1 MLLSINANLCFYG
14 RTHNVMHR
22 KINDNGSF
30 YGHKIFHAKK
40 KHSKDVWYCNQL
52 YKGSNNCST
61 PILSENDL
69 VNYLQGLSEI
79 LANKDKHIS
88 VCRVQMNEADTLE
101 KIRHKREKAEEVL
114 AKGKA
119 KIQARVRENAS
130 VSQNQQVYRQRF
142 EKI

>member
-1 MLLSINANLCFYG
+1 M
-14 RTHNVMHR
+14 
-22 KINDNGSF
+22 
-30 YGHKIFHAKK
+30 
-40 KHSKDVWYCNQL
+40 
-52 YKGSNNCST
+52 
-61 PILSENDL
+61 
-69 VNYLQGLSEI
+69 
-79 LANKDKHIS
+79 ANKDKHIS